1 MKTIAAAL
9 LVALSGKPV
18 TEDAIKAVL
27 KSVGAKENAAEI
39 KNIADALKGKKP
51 EEVIAEGM
59 KKLSSAA
66 PAGGAEHHA
75 EELPHP
81 RRRPRRGEDRRDGVC
96 AVDAHSVRPRVREG
110 VPQLDGRGRE
120 VRESAREGVL
130 PRLRRDEGRQG
141 RARGGEEREGRTVP
155 AGGPETASVQQ
166 QGERLDAW
174 QDAQQRRDNA

>member
-66 PAGGAEHHA
+66 PAGGAVHHEEEHHDDKKGGKDKGKK
-75 EELPHP
+75 EEKKKEEKKEEEE
-81 RRRPRRGEDRRDGVC
+81 EDDIG
-96 AVDAHSVRPRVREG
+96 
-110 VPQLDGRGRE
+110 L
-120 VRESAREGVL
+120 
-130 PRLRRDEGRQG
+130 
-141 RARGGEEREGRTVP
+141 GG
-155 AGGPETASVQQ
+155 
-166 QGERLDAW
+166 LF
-174 QDAQQRRDNA
+174 

>member
-66 PAGGAEHHA
+66 PAGGAEHHEEQHHDDKKGGKDKDKGKDKGKGKDKKEEKKKEEKKPA
-75 EELPHP
+75 ED
-81 RRRPRRGEDRRDGVC
+81 EDEDDIG
-96 AVDAHSVRPRVREG
+96 
-110 VPQLDGRGRE
+110 L
-120 VRESAREGVL
+120 
-130 PRLRRDEGRQG
+130 
-141 RARGGEEREGRTVP
+141 GG
-155 AGGPETASVQQ
+155 
-166 QGERLDAW
+166 LF
-174 QDAQQRRDNA
+174 

>member
-66 PAGGAEHHA
+66 PAGGAEHH
-75 EELPHP
+75 EEEHHDDKNDKK
-81 RRRPRRGEDRRDGVC
+81 GGKDKDKGKDKGGKGKKEEKKKEEKKEEEEEDDIG
-96 AVDAHSVRPRVREG
+96 
-110 VPQLDGRGRE
+110 L
-120 VRESAREGVL
+120 
-130 PRLRRDEGRQG
+130 
-141 RARGGEEREGRTVP
+141 GG
-155 AGGPETASVQQ
+155 
-166 QGERLDAW
+166 LF
-174 QDAQQRRDNA
+174 

>member
-66 PAGGAEHHA
+66 PAGGAEHH
-75 EELPHP
+75 EEEHHDDKK
-81 RRRPRRGEDRRDGVC
+81 GGKDKGKDKGGKDKGKKEEKKKEEKKEEEEEDDIG
-96 AVDAHSVRPRVREG
+96 
-110 VPQLDGRGRE
+110 L
-120 VRESAREGVL
+120 
-130 PRLRRDEGRQG
+130 
-141 RARGGEEREGRTVP
+141 GG
-155 AGGPETASVQQ
+155 
-166 QGERLDAW
+166 LF
-174 QDAQQRRDNA
+174 

>member
-66 PAGGAEHHA
+66 PAGGAEHHQ
-75 EELPHP
+75 EEHHDDKK
-81 RRRPRRGEDRRDGVC
+81 GGKDKGGKDKGGKDKGKKEEKKKEEKKEEEEEDDIG
-96 AVDAHSVRPRVREG
+96 
-110 VPQLDGRGRE
+110 L
-120 VRESAREGVL
+120 
-130 PRLRRDEGRQG
+130 
-141 RARGGEEREGRTVP
+141 GG
-155 AGGPETASVQQ
+155 
-166 QGERLDAW
+166 LF
-174 QDAQQRRDNA
+174 

>member
-66 PAGGAEHHA
+66 PAGGAEHH
-75 EELPHP
+75 EEQHHDDKK
-81 RRRPRRGEDRRDGVC
+81 GGKDKDKDKGKDKGGKGKKEEKKKEKKKEEEEEDDIG
-96 AVDAHSVRPRVREG
+96 
-110 VPQLDGRGRE
+110 L
-120 VRESAREGVL
+120 
-130 PRLRRDEGRQG
+130 
-141 RARGGEEREGRTVP
+141 GG
-155 AGGPETASVQQ
+155 
-166 QGERLDAW
+166 LF
-174 QDAQQRRDNA
+174 

>member
-66 PAGGAEHHA
+66 PAGGAEHH
-75 EELPHP
+75 EEHHDDKK
-81 RRRPRRGEDRRDGVC
+81 GGKDKDKDKGKDKGGKGKKEEKKKVVKEEEEEDDIG
-96 AVDAHSVRPRVREG
+96 
-110 VPQLDGRGRE
+110 L
-120 VRESAREGVL
+120 
-130 PRLRRDEGRQG
+130 
-141 RARGGEEREGRTVP
+141 GG
-155 AGGPETASVQQ
+155 
-166 QGERLDAW
+166 LF
-174 QDAQQRRDNA
+174 

>member
-66 PAGGAEHHA
+66 PAGGAEHHEEHQDDKKGGKDKDKDKGKDKGGKGKKEEKKKEEKKEA
-75 EELPHP
+75 EE
-81 RRRPRRGEDRRDGVC
+81 EDDIG
-96 AVDAHSVRPRVREG
+96 
-110 VPQLDGRGRE
+110 L
-120 VRESAREGVL
+120 
-130 PRLRRDEGRQG
+130 
-141 RARGGEEREGRTVP
+141 GG
-155 AGGPETASVQQ
+155 
-166 QGERLDAW
+166 LF
-174 QDAQQRRDNA
+174 